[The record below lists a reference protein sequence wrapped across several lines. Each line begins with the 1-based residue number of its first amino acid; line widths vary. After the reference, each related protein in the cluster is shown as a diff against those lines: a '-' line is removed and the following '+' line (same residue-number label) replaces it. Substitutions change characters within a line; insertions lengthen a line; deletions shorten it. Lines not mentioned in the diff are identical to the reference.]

1 LFGPEFDS
9 RRLHNFQYLS
19 VMKLLYN
26 HLKKI
31 VLFVLLLGIS
41 CDEKK
46 DIIVKKVKTTKKDFK
61 KNTLENEFRLSDDNV
76 MEFFL
81 EYDKNHKE
89 NKVRIFT
96 EYGEIDILLF
106 ENTKFHR
113 SNFIYLTKK
122 NYFENT
128 QFYRVINNFVIQ
140 AGNSDNRKISQK
152 RKKIGR
158 YLLPNDLNKGHTHK
172 RGMVSMPS
180 SLVDN
185 PYKMASPFEFFIVQ
199 KKDGAHHLDG
209 DYTVFGKVTK
219 GMDTVDKIASRPT
232 DNRDWPIDNVYIK
245 KVEIIE

>member
-1 LFGPEFDS
+1 
-9 RRLHNFQYLS
+9 
-19 VMKLLYN
+19 MKLLHN
-26 HLKKI
+26 NLKII
-31 VLFVLLLGIS
+31 VLFVLLLSIS

-46 DIIVKKVKTTKKDFK
+46 DIIVKKVKTTKKDLK
-61 KNTLENEFRLSDDNV
+61 KNTLENEFTLSDDNV

-122 NYFENT
+122 NYFQNT

-209 DYTVFGKVTK
+209 DYTVFGMVTK

>member
-1 LFGPEFDS
+1 
-9 RRLHNFQYLS
+9 
-19 VMKLLYN
+19 MKLLYN

-31 VLFVLLLGIS
+31 VLFILLLSIS

-46 DIIVKKVKTTKKDFK
+46 DIIVKKVRTTKKDFK

-96 EYGEIDILLF
+96 DFGEIDILLF

>member
-1 LFGPEFDS
+1 
-9 RRLHNFQYLS
+9 
-19 VMKLLYN
+19 MKLLHN

-31 VLFVLLLGIS
+31 VLFVLLLSIS

-96 EYGEIDILLF
+96 DYGDIDILLF

>member
-1 LFGPEFDS
+1 
-9 RRLHNFQYLS
+9 
-19 VMKLLYN
+19 MKLLYN

-31 VLFVLLLGIS
+31 VLFILLLSIS

-46 DIIVKKVKTTKKDFK
+46 DIIVKKVRTTKKDFK

-96 EYGEIDILLF
+96 DFGEIDIQLF

-122 NYFENT
+122 KYFENT

>member
-1 LFGPEFDS
+1 
-9 RRLHNFQYLS
+9 
-19 VMKLLYN
+19 MKLLHN

-31 VLFVLLLGIS
+31 VLFVLLLSIS
-41 CDEKK
+41 CEEKK

-96 EYGEIDILLF
+96 DFGEIDILLF

-245 KVEIIE
+245 KVEIIK

>member
-1 LFGPEFDS
+1 
-9 RRLHNFQYLS
+9 
-19 VMKLLYN
+19 MKLLHN
-26 HLKKI
+26 NLKKI
-31 VLFVLLLGIS
+31 FLFILLLSIS

-46 DIIVKKVKTTKKDFK
+46 DIIVKKVKTTKKELK
-61 KNTLENEFRLSDDNV
+61 KNNLENEFRLSDDNV

-81 EYDKNHKE
+81 DYDKNHKE

-96 EYGEIDILLF
+96 DYGEIDILLF

-122 NYFENT
+122 NYFQNT
-128 QFYRVINNFVIQ
+128 QFYRVINNFIIQ
-140 AGNSDNRKISQK
+140 GGNSDNRKISQK
-152 RKKIGR
+152 RKIIGR

-199 KKDGAHHLDG
+199 KKNGAHHLDG

-245 KVEIIE
+245 KVEIID

>member
-1 LFGPEFDS
+1 
-9 RRLHNFQYLS
+9 
-19 VMKLLYN
+19 MKLLHN

-31 VLFVLLLGIS
+31 VLFVLLLSIS
-41 CDEKK
+41 CEEKK
-46 DIIVKKVKTTKKDFK
+46 DIIIKKVRTTKKDFK

-96 EYGEIDILLF
+96 DFGEIDILLF

-199 KKDGAHHLDG
+199 KKNGAHHLDG

-219 GMDTVDKIASRPT
+219 GMETVDKIASRPT

>member
-1 LFGPEFDS
+1 
-9 RRLHNFQYLS
+9 
-19 VMKLLYN
+19 MKLLHN

-31 VLFVLLLGIS
+31 VLFVLLLSMS
-41 CDEKK
+41 CNEKK
-46 DIIVKKVKTTKKDFK
+46 DIVLKKVKTNKQDL
-61 KNTLENEFRLSDDNV
+61 KNNSLKNEFRLSDDNV

-96 EYGEIDILLF
+96 DFGEIDILLF

-122 NYFENT
+122 KYFENT

-185 PYKMASPFEFFIVQ
+185 PYKMASPFEFFTVQ

-245 KVEIIE
+245 KVEITE

>member
-1 LFGPEFDS
+1 
-9 RRLHNFQYLS
+9 
-19 VMKLLYN
+19 MKLLYN

-46 DIIVKKVKTTKKDFK
+46 DIIVKKVRTTKKDFK

>member
-1 LFGPEFDS
+1 
-9 RRLHNFQYLS
+9 
-19 VMKLLYN
+19 MKLLHNY
-26 HLKKI
+26 LKKI
-31 VLFVLLLGIS
+31 VLFVLLLSIS

-61 KNTLENEFRLSDDNV
+61 KNTPENEFRLSDDNV

-96 EYGEIDILLF
+96 DFGEIDILLF

>member
-1 LFGPEFDS
+1 
-9 RRLHNFQYLS
+9 
-19 VMKLLYN
+19 MKLLYN

-122 NYFENT
+122 KYFENT

-245 KVEIIE
+245 KVEITE

>member
-1 LFGPEFDS
+1 
-9 RRLHNFQYLS
+9 
-19 VMKLLYN
+19 MKLFYN

-31 VLFVLLLGIS
+31 VLFVLLLSIS

-46 DIIVKKVKTTKKDFK
+46 DIIVKKVLTTKKDFK

-96 EYGEIDILLF
+96 DFGEIDILLF

-113 SNFIYLTKK
+113 SNFIYLAKK

-209 DYTVFGKVTK
+209 NYTVFGKVIN

-245 KVEIIE
+245 KVKIIK

>member
-1 LFGPEFDS
+1 MFGPEFDS
-9 RRLHNFQYLS
+9 RRLHNFQFFSL
-19 VMKLLYN
+19 MKLLHN
-26 HLKKI
+26 NLKII
-31 VLFVLLLGIS
+31 VLFVLLLSIS

-46 DIIVKKVKTTKKDFK
+46 DIIVKKVKTTKKDLK
-61 KNTLENEFRLSDDNV
+61 KNTLENEFTLSDDNV

-209 DYTVFGKVTK
+209 DYTVFGMVTK

-245 KVEIIE
+245 KVEIID

>member
-1 LFGPEFDS
+1 
-9 RRLHNFQYLS
+9 
-19 VMKLLYN
+19 MKLLN
-26 HLKKI
+26 KHLKKI
-31 VLFVLLLGIS
+31 VLFILLLSIS

-46 DIIVKKVKTTKKDFK
+46 DIIVKKVKTTKKDLK
-61 KNTLENEFRLSDDNV
+61 KNNLENEFRLSDDNV

-81 EYDKNHKE
+81 DYNKTNKE

-96 EYGEIDILLF
+96 DYGEIDIMLF

-113 SNFIYLTKK
+113 SNFIYLTKM
-122 NYFENT
+122 NYFQNT

-209 DYTVFGKVTK
+209 DYTVFGMVIK

-232 DNRDWPIDNVYIK
+232 DNRDWPIDNIYIK

>member
-1 LFGPEFDS
+1 MDPSSILGDS
-9 RRLHNFQYLS
+9 TIFNIFFI
-19 VMKLLYN
+19 MKLLHN
-26 HLKKI
+26 NLKKI
-31 VLFVLLLGIS
+31 VLFILLLSIS

-46 DIIVKKVKTTKKDFK
+46 DIIVKKVKTTKKDLK
-61 KNTLENEFRLSDDNV
+61 KNNLENEFRLSDDNV

-81 EYDKNHKE
+81 DYDKNHKE

-96 EYGEIDILLF
+96 DFGEIDILLF

-122 NYFENT
+122 NYFQNT
-128 QFYRVINNFVIQ
+128 QFYRVINNFIIQ

-158 YLLPNDLNKGHTHK
+158 YLLPNDLNKGHTHR

-199 KKDGAHHLDG
+199 KKNGAHHLDG

-245 KVEIIE
+245 KVEIID

>member
-1 LFGPEFDS
+1 
-9 RRLHNFQYLS
+9 
-19 VMKLLYN
+19 MKLIHN

-31 VLFVLLLGIS
+31 VLFVLLLSIS

-96 EYGEIDILLF
+96 DFGEIDILLF

-122 NYFENT
+122 NYFQNT

>member
-1 LFGPEFDS
+1 
-9 RRLHNFQYLS
+9 
-19 VMKLLYN
+19 MKLLHN
-26 HLKKI
+26 NLKII
-31 VLFVLLLGIS
+31 VLFVLLLSIS

-46 DIIVKKVKTTKKDFK
+46 DIIVKKVKTTKKDLK
-61 KNTLENEFRLSDDNV
+61 KNTLENEFTLSDDNV

-122 NYFENT
+122 NYFQNT

-199 KKDGAHHLDG
+199 KKNGAHHLDG

-219 GMDTVDKIASRPT
+219 GMEIVDEIASIPT